1 MGNNL
6 SVYYHP
12 NAQFGIGASLTGNW
26 NVAGH
31 GEGSTLAL
39 LRFGARGYLNE
50 LGNSLVAEAAALVS
64 FGGPETGRGF
74 GLGLGYRMSL
84 SRSIAVTPMLRV
96 DAVTPDRASDGIEAG
111 AGFDLLANLG
121 LELSIKLPGQRP
133 APSPPVRTP
142 TPFRPPITEAVDD
155 QPETEL
161 SPSEAAAQMAVQID
175 SIYGRRNLIVGEE
188 ENYRVRTAPHPA
200 WPIQYRWDMGD
211 GVNALGNNIVHAFS
225 DPGYYMVKVVAFN
238 QFGSDSTWA
247 IVQVSPDYGSE
258 QYIVG
263 NPNRRDRGARPATPE
278 TQDNT
283 RKETPREQTQGN
295 RRAPIVV
302 DTENR
307 TFAWVIE
314 SHTSRAQA
322 DRAVRRYAG
331 RGLADLRVVVDNTG
345 PGSVA
350 YRVVVGNYTS
360 TQQAVT
366 ERAIVESKSQKSSWL
381 LTIEH

>member
-39 LRFGARGYLNE
+39 LRFGARGYLNA
-50 LGNSLVAEAAALVS
+50 LGNSPVAEAAALVS
-64 FGGPETGRGF
+64 FGGPERGRGF

-121 LELSIKLPGQRP
+121 LELSIKLPGQRA

-142 TPFRPPITEAVDD
+142 TPYRPPIAETVDA
-155 QPETEL
+155 QPETAL
-161 SPSEAAAQMAVQID
+161 SPSEVAAQMAVRID
-175 SIYGRRNLIVGEE
+175 SIYGRRDLIVGEE

-211 GVNALGNNIVHAFS
+211 GVNALGNNIVHAYS

-263 NPNRRDRGARPATPE
+263 NPNRR
-278 TQDNT
+278 NSV
-283 RKETPREQTQGN
+283 TPREQTQGN

-314 SHTSRAQA
+314 SHTSKAQA

-331 RGLADLRVVVDNTG
+331 RGLADLRVVVDDAG